1 MDKKEIANLLEI
13 ELRTLYNWEKSRQK
27 LYNFIMTNIEDNP
40 KFNELK
46 TYFEKLMEVV
56 NPVTLQ
62 DLNAIAKDFN
72 GTIVFSGNGKIIVKW

>member
-27 LYNFIMTNIEDNP
+27 LYNFIMSNIEDNP

-46 TYFEKLMEVV
+46 TYFEKLTKNE
-56 NPVTLQ
+56 Q
-62 DLNAIAKDFN
+62 DYYLASIKAD
-72 GTIVFSGNGKIIVKW
+72 VFRKLI

>member
-1 MDKKEIANLLEI
+1 MEI
-13 ELRTLYNWEKSRQK
+13 
-27 LYNFIMTNIEDNP
+27 
-40 KFNELK
+40 
-46 TYFEKLMEVV
+46 V